1 MERAEFNALHMPALE
16 QNEVRHN
23 LLLGLMSQPSP
34 GPAAGEMRRWTLGDA
49 GACAIQTSAN
59 RGVILGE
66 LEQVQ
71 CRALAEQ
78 VYGSV
83 FAGAIGPE
91 NTAHWF
97 AERAI
102 ELGLSFS
109 DPLPQMIHELREP
122 PVYSGA
128 PGKARRAAA
137 DDLGLVVEWMAAFE
151 AEAVPDDPP
160 STQEEVARKL
170 KERVV
175 LFWEA
180 GGEPVSMAWL
190 ARSTRN
196 AAAIG
201 PVYTPPEFR
210 ARGYAGSVT
219 AALVEFIFVSGKMA
233 ACLYTNLLN
242 PYSNRCYAKIGFEPV
257 CESWHYHRIGSR
269 AEGEAVRQYN
279 GLENAQ

>member
-34 GPAAGEMRRWTLGDA
+34 GPAAGEMRRWTLDDA
-49 GACAIQTSAN
+49 GACAIQTAPIAASFP
-59 RGVILGE
+59 GE

-91 NTAHWF
+91 NAAHWF

-128 PGKARRAAA
+128 PARHAAPR
-137 DDLGLVVEWMAAFE
+137 LTIW
-151 AEAVPDDPP
+151 
-160 STQEEVARKL
+160 
-170 KERVV
+170 
-175 LFWEA
+175 
-180 GGEPVSMAWL
+180 AWL
-190 ARSTRN
+190 S
-196 AAAIG
+196 
-201 PVYTPPEFR
+201 
-210 ARGYAGSVT
+210 
-219 AALVEFIFVSGKMA
+219 SGWPRLK
-233 ACLYTNLLN
+233 
-242 PYSNRCYAKIGFEPV
+242 PRRCRMIRLRPRKKSQG
-257 CESWHYHRIGSR
+257 
-269 AEGEAVRQYN
+269 N
-279 GLENAQ
+279 

>member
-1 MERAEFNALHMPALE
+1 MDRAEFNALHMPALE

-23 LLLGLMSQPSP
+23 LLLGLMSQPPP
-34 GPAAGEMRRWTLGDA
+34 GPAAEETRRWTLGVA

-66 LEQVQ
+66 LEQPQ
-71 CRALAEQ
+71 CRALAED

-83 FAGAIGPE
+83 FTGTIGPE

-97 AERAI
+97 IERAI
-102 ELGLSFS
+102 ELGLSFGGA
-109 DPLPQMIHELREP
+109 LPQMIYELRES
-122 PVYSGA
+122 PVYPCA

-137 DDLGLVVEWMAAFE
+137 HDLGLVFEWIAAFH
-151 AEAVPDDPP
+151 AEAAPDDPP
-160 STQEEVARKL
+160 VTQEEVARKL

-175 LFWEA
+175 LLWEA
-180 GGEPVSMAWL
+180 GDELVSMAGL

-219 AALVEFIFVSGKMA
+219 AALAELIFASGKMA
-233 ACLYTNLLN
+233 VCLYTNQLN
-242 PYSNRCYAKIGFEPV
+242 PYSNRCYAKIGFKPV
-257 CESWHYHRIGSR
+257 CKSWQYHRIGPR
-269 AEGEAVRQYN
+269 AGAI
-279 GLENAQ
+279 